1 VRRPDRDAR
10 LRDMG
15 YVLDTADLPA
25 HERLEA
31 VRAAMMYASAP
42 CHVLHENPDG
52 DVRARME
59 VWDFGAATIF
69 TQRST
74 GIRLLRT
81 AKLARQDEMPVVALA
96 VQHRVDG
103 RIEQHGRQRVVAP
116 GELLVVDVSA
126 PYDYAWSGDGGAGCL
141 QIPYDQL
148 GLPLDLVRR
157 AARSPAPRRRRAQP
171 GDGRRR
177 TRHLGTPALQALRGR
192 RDQPRAVDHQ
202 RAAAARTAGIDPPG
216 PQACADRDRRA
227 RLGFSRPHPF
237 HPPIQG
243 AVRDDA
249 ESVAAIL
256 GGVSRQRCGQG
267 RFRGAGTR
275 YGRAML
281 VLDTWAV
288 RYAVSRAM
296 RRTDAVLWP
305 HSRVCS

>member
-1 VRRPDRDAR
+1 
-10 LRDMG
+10 MG

-126 PYDYAWSGDGGAGCL
+126 PYDYAWSGDGGGQHRPRPRSARGTVAAAH
-141 QIPYDQL
+141 
-148 GLPLDLVRR
+148 GGVRTQFSGHIQGS
-157 AARSPAPRRRRAQP
+157 A
-171 GDGRRR
+171 
-177 TRHLGTPALQALRGR
+177 
-192 RDQPRAVDHQ
+192 RDQRHQ
-202 RAAAARTAGIDPPG
+202 
-216 PQACADRDRRA
+216 
-227 RLGFSRPHPF
+227 
-237 HPPIQG
+237 
-243 AVRDDA
+243 
-249 ESVAAIL
+249 
-256 GGVSRQRCGQG
+256 
-267 RFRGAGTR
+267 
-275 YGRAML
+275 
-281 VLDTWAV
+281 
-288 RYAVSRAM
+288 
-296 RRTDAVLWP
+296 
-305 HSRVCS
+305 